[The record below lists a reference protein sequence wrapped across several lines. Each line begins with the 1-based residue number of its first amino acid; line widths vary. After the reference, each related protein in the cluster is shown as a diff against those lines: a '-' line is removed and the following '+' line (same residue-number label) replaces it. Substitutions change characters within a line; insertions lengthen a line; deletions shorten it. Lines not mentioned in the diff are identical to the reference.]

1 MDKAQMSFHRRE
13 QALRR
18 KHVRMSQGYV
28 TKLDRNGL
36 IVQVPDRKIGGIGF
50 GLLLRGAL
58 ILMAFKVLTLVWLG
72 EPRYQSH
79 LDALSQG
86 AFYEQAGSWV
96 MQVDPVTRK
105 LAGLMT
111 PTPG

>member
-1 MDKAQMSFHRRE
+1 MDKAQTSFHRRE

-36 IVQVPDRKIGGIGF
+36 IVQVPDNKIGGFGL
-50 GLLLRGAL
+50 GLLLRAVL
-58 ILMAFKVLTLVWLG
+58 ILMVIKVMTLVWLG
-72 EPRYQSH
+72 EPRYQAH
-79 LDALSQG
+79 VDVLSQG
-86 AFYEQAGSWV
+86 ALYERAGAWV

-105 LAGLMT
+105 LAALLT